1 MNTITSKKINLKQEM
16 RVVASILILRF
27 ENNMYIVFIHKQL
40 WFIKKEIKKFFC
52 FMSIIFFQ
60 MASKYLGFKYLLNY
74 LDLT

>member
-40 WFIKKEIKKFFC
+40 WFIKKEIKFF
-52 FMSIIFFQ
+52 SALWVLFF
-60 MASKYLGFKYLLNY
+60 SDGF
-74 LDLT
+74 

>member
-40 WFIKKEIKKFFC
+40 WFIKKEIKIFSALWVLFF
-52 FMSIIFFQ
+52 SD
-60 MASKYLGFKYLLNY
+60 GF
-74 LDLT
+74 

>member
-40 WFIKKEIKKFFC
+40 WFIKKEIKFF
-52 FMSIIFFQ
+52 S
-60 MASKYLGFKYLLNY
+60 AL
-74 LDLT
+74 